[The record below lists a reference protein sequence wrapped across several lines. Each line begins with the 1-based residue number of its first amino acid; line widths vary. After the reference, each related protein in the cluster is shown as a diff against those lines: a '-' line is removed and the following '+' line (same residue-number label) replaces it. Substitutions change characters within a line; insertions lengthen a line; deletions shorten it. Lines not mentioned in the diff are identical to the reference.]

1 MRNTLHVVE
10 LREQGDRVRIHAFSD
25 RIEVHSR
32 DGLGGPM
39 RLDSLLS
46 KRWSRNAT
54 LVQGLVALEIIE
66 GLGFGLDRMVAA
78 MAEAGLPAPVF
89 ANHGDTFAVTLYGAG
104 RRSSRCWGRNWHRHG
119 RAWRPWCARPMSG
132 TPLVI
137 GDWQRKRYCFVE
149 FEDATQSSISVR
161 RARQTSAW
169 STRFLAGYSQVMDWL
184 WLLEAMRDTD
194 PFERQFGKRSIA
206 MAGLLVIGRDRG
218 ITVADRRRLEWRR
231 DNVVVGS
238 KHIYCCTFDELVHD
252 LRQRLDTWPIT
263 PPSG

>member
-1 MRNTLHVVE
+1 MATEPTVPGFTALTFDLARCRTDLDALEHLLASRADLSE
-10 LREQGDRVRIHAFSD
+10 REDVLPFFRAHPDLCLLLSTYNSNMIVPD
-25 RIEVHSR
+25 RIAFE
-32 DGLGGPM
+32 L
-39 RLDSLLS
+39 SL
-46 KRWSRNAT
+46 
-54 LVQGLVALEIIE
+54 
-66 GLGFGLDRMVAA
+66 FGQFTTD
-78 MAEAGLPAPVF
+78 
-89 ANHGDTFAVTLYGAG
+89 
-104 RRSSRCWGRNWHRHG
+104 
-119 RAWRPWCARPMSG
+119 
-132 TPLVI
+132 LVI

-184 WLLEAMRDTD
+184 WLLEAMRDTE

-218 ITVADRRRLEWRR
+218 ITAADRLRLEWRR

-238 KHIYCCTFDELVHD
+238 KHIYCCTFDELAHD